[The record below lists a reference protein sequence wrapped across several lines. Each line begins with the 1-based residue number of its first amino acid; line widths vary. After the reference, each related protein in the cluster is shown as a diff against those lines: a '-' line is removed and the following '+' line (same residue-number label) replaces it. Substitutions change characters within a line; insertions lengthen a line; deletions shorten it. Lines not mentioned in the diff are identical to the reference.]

1 MKLYS
6 YFRSSAA
13 YRVRIAL
20 NLKGV
25 AYETVPVH
33 LLKGGGQQL
42 SENYLQLNPNGLVPT
57 LSDGDWSVGQSMAI
71 LEYLEETHPEPA
83 LLPADAKGRARVR
96 AIAQTIACDIHPLD
110 NLRVL
115 RYLKHQL
122 NISEDDINTW
132 YRHWVELGL
141 TAIEAMLAGHPDT
154 GRYCHGSQ
162 PTLADLCLVPQV
174 ANARRY
180 HCSLDAMP
188 NIVRID
194 AACAELAA
202 FQQAAPASQPDYE
215 A

>member
-20 NLKGV
+20 NLKGI

-33 LLKGGGQQL
+33 LVKDGGQQL
-42 SENYLQLNPNGLVPT
+42 SESYRQLNPTALVPT
-57 LSDGDWSVGQSMAI
+57 LVDGDLAIGQSMAI
-71 LEYLEETHPEPA
+71 LEYLEETHPEHA

-96 AIAQTIACDIHPLD
+96 AIAQFIACDIHPLD

-115 RYLKHQL
+115 KYLKHEMKVG
-122 NISEDDINTW
+122 EDAKNTW
-132 YRHWVELGL
+132 YKHWVEVGL
-141 TAIEAMLAGHPDT
+141 TAVEAMLAGHPDT
-154 GRYCHGSQ
+154 GRYCHGDQ
-162 PTLADLCLVPQV
+162 PTFADLCLVPQV
-174 ANARRY
+174 ANARRFD
-180 HCSLDAMP
+180 CSLDAMP

-202 FQQAAPASQPDYE
+202 FQKAAPANQPDSE